1 MMKNNVRENIIE
13 GAQKMFMRYGF
24 RKTTMDE
31 IAYAARKG
39 KSSLYY
45 YFKNKEEVFQAVM
58 EKETSALKKE
68 IYKKVNNSSQAV
80 DKLRSY
86 ILVRMEGVHNWGIF
100 YETLRDEYLSNYDF
114 IERMRIKYDENEI
127 HSLTQIIEEGVQKGE
142 FKDLNADLTAKTVF
156 IAMKGLENPLLMLDD
171 GKTNLKREVDSLL
184 NILFYG
190 ICA

>member
-100 YETLRDEYLSNYDF
+100 YETLRGEYLSNYDF